1 MRATLI
7 IGGATLLLLAGG
19 ILDNARAQQPTGNER
34 MTEEAGR
41 GMQGEMGS
49 KMGSGEGMSM
59 GEEPGGDPAQE
70 GKSDLGIGPI
80 KKVTLGPLDEKMAS
94 QGKALFQTHCSVCHH
109 LDERKIGP
117 ALRDV
122 TKQRTPEFIMN
133 MILNTSDMEQH
144 DPTAKRL
151 EAEYP
156 LKMPSPDLNKKQS
169 RDLLEYL
176 RSVVK

>member
-19 ILDNARAQQPTGNER
+19 GMLENARAQQPAGNEQ
-34 MTEEAGR
+34 MT
-41 GMQGEMGS
+41 
-49 KMGSGEGMSM
+49 
-59 GEEPGGDPAQE
+59 EEPGGDPAQA
-70 GKSDLGIGPI
+70 GTSDLGIGPI
-80 KKVTLGPLDEKMAS
+80 KKVTLGPLDEKMAAK
-94 QGKALFQTHCSVCHH
+94 GKALFQTHCSVCHA
-109 LDERKIGP
+109 LDQRKVGP

-133 MILNTSDMEQH
+133 MVLNTSDMERH

-151 EAEYP
+151 EAEFP
-156 LKMPSPDLNKKQS
+156 LKMPSPDLNEKQA

-176 RSVVK
+176 RSVAK